1 MYLQLEKGVDGLFDS
16 FARLD
21 SRISSVGQT
30 AAKIG
35 DHLQVRCCCM
45 RKYFHSFL
53 IQLVIDKYIMNCIS
67 GTTC

>member
-1 MYLQLEKGVDGLFDS
+1 LFYCSLQLEKGVDGLFDS

-35 DHLQVRCCCM
+35 DHLQV
-45 RKYFHSFL
+45 
-53 IQLVIDKYIMNCIS
+53 IS
-67 GTTC
+67 SVQE